1 MRLLLLLATFLSPG
15 LQAQDAAALRERHAA
30 LRAQLSDNAFGRPL
44 HVESRAHGGAHQ
56 GEIYAVLEQP
66 FGGVAAAL
74 ARPANW
80 CHVLLLQVNV
90 KRCSAEQGDTL
101 AAFITRKAR
110 DSVEDAYRVA
120 FRYPPPAATPDY
132 LRVDLNADAGP
143 MGTRGYRIV
152 LEATPLDSQRS
163 FMHLSYTYTLG
174 WAARLAM
181 DAYLAGTGRD
191 KAGFSVAGGERGVV
205 ERGAMRHYL
214 AIEAY
219 LHSQKDLETR
229 LRRWYAAT
237 ERYPQLREAVDAE
250 EYLAMKRGG

>member
-1 MRLLLLLATFLSPG
+1 VRLLLLLAIVVSPG
-15 LQAQDAAALRERHAA
+15 LQAQDASALRERHAA
-30 LRAQLSDNAFGRPL
+30 LRTQLSDSAFGHPL
-44 HVESRAHGGAHQ
+44 HVESRAEGGAHQ

-66 FGGVAAAL
+66 FTAVKAAL
-74 ARPANW
+74 GRPANW

-90 KRCSAEQGDTL
+90 KRCVAEAPDTL

-110 DSVEDAYRVA
+110 DTVDDAYRVT
-120 FRYPPPAATPDY
+120 FRYAPPVATADY
-132 LRVDLNADAGP
+132 LRVDLNADSGP

-163 FMHLSYTYTLG
+163 FMHLSYAYTLG
-174 WAARLAM
+174 WMARLAM
-181 DAYLAGTGRD
+181 DVYLSGSGDRP
-191 KAGFSVAGGERGVV
+191 GFSVEGGERGVV

-219 LHSQKDLETR
+219 LHSQNNLEAR